1 MNFSWSDRDCW
12 TDYVGYDGKTQLIRD
27 PVLVGKIMEQ
37 KRVATFEIKQGI
49 CQYNSHDYYAI
60 LGAPI
65 TADINRIRKS
75 YLHIARLLHPDTYV
89 KNQSAELK
97 TQASQYLSK
106 LVNPAYTFL
115 MAEKER
121 NEYSTILK
129 LLAKRLIK
137 QGQKINPTAEVAK
150 NFLHSPTLTSYEEA
164 VEAIALQ
171 QYSEL
176 DKIIERTGQLSELNL
191 IYILHQEGYR
201 QNTVPSIE
209 SFKQTNFVGNLNP
222 SFVKVVDKVKAI
234 ENHIAQKQWML
245 AIKELREHLKI
256 DTQNSYCHSLL
267 GLAYLNQN
275 LDGMAKVC
283 FQQALKL
290 NPQEPIA
297 LANIDKVTSTKATHN
312 SKSDPEGRKKGGFFG
327 WLGGG

>member
-1 MNFSWSDRDCW
+1 ME
-12 TDYVGYDGKTQLIRD
+12 TQQRISS
-27 PVLVGKIMEQ
+27 
-37 KRVATFEIKQGI
+37 FEIKQGI

-65 TADINRIRKS
+65 TADIIRIRKS
-75 YLHIARLLHPDTYV
+75 YLRIARLLHPDTYV
-89 KNQSAELK
+89 ENQPAALK

-115 MAEKER
+115 MTEKER

-137 QGQKINPTAEVAK
+137 QGQKIIPTAEAAK
-150 NFLHSPTLTSYEEA
+150 SFLHYPTVSSYELA
-164 VEAIALQ
+164 VEAIASQ
-171 QYSEL
+171 QYSDL

-191 IYILHQEGYR
+191 IYILHQESYQS
-201 QNTVPSIE
+201 QNTKPPSISTE
-209 SFKQTNFVGNLNP
+209 PLKETKFTVATNQSF
-222 SFVKVVDKVKAI
+222 DKVKIA
-234 ENHIAQKQWML
+234 EKHIAEKQWML
-245 AIKELREHLKI
+245 AVKELREYLKT

-283 FQQALKL
+283 FQQALKF

-297 LANIDKVTSTKATHN
+297 LTNIAKMTSSN
-312 SKSDPEGRKKGGFFG
+312 SSKNFKSNQKDAKKGGFFG